1 MSDQES
7 LRGQGAIVTGAAMG
21 LGKAIA
27 TAYVRAGMRVALLDR
42 ADAELQK
49 VADALR
55 AEGGR
60 VFSYAVDLQEAD
72 ATTRTAQDAIAA
84 LGSLRV
90 LVSNAGILRTKSFE
104 TTTLDDWDAHL
115 DINLRPAF
123 ILSKV
128 VYPYFKAHGGGI
140 ILFVSS
146 ASGIKGFLN
155 ETAYCASKHGLEGFM
170 KCLAMEGEPHNIRV
184 NTVTPGHG
192 MHTPLS
198 EANYTEEEKKNWIDP
213 MLLTPAFVELAATT
227 ITGQRLNA
235 WEIAERVRA
244 GKAN

>member
-1 MSDQES
+1 MPDQES

-27 TAYVRAGMRVALLDR
+27 TAYVQADMRVALLDR
-42 ADAELQK
+42 ARVELQQAVAELRGQ
-49 VADALR
+49 
-55 AEGGR
+55 GGA
-60 VFSYAVDLQEAD
+60 VFPVVVDLQDAE
-72 ATTRTAQDAIAA
+72 ATTRAARDAIDV

-90 LVSNAGILRTKSFE
+90 LVSNAGILRTKPFE
-104 TTTLDDWDAHL
+104 NTTLDDWDAHL
-115 DINLRPAF
+115 NINLRPAF

-146 ASGIKGFLN
+146 ASGIKGFLS
-155 ETAYCASKHGLEGFM
+155 ETAYCASKHGLEGLM

-198 EANYTEEEKKNWIDP
+198 EANYTEEEKKAWIDP
-213 MLLTPAFVELAATT
+213 MLLTPPFVELAATA

-235 WEIAERVRA
+235 WEISERIRA
-244 GKAN
+244 GRPA

>member
-1 MSDQES
+1 MSDQET
-7 LRGQGAIVTGAAMG
+7 LRGQSAIVTSAAMG

-27 TAYVRAGMRVALLDR
+27 TAYVRTGMHVALLDR
-42 ADAELQK
+42 ASDELQQ
-49 VADALR
+49 VTDSLR
-55 AEGGR
+55 AEGGT
-60 VFSYAVDLQEAD
+60 VFSYVVDLQDAE
-72 ATTRTAQDAIAA
+72 ATTRAAQDAITA

-90 LVSNAGILRTKSFE
+90 LVNNAGILRTKAFE
-104 TTTLDDWDAHL
+104 DTTLDDWDAHL

-128 VYPYFKAHGGGI
+128 IYPYLKAHGGGV

-170 KCLAMEGEPHNIRV
+170 KCLAMEGQPHNVRV

-227 ITGQRLNA
+227 ATGQRLNA
-235 WEIAERVRA
+235 WEISERVRA
-244 GKAN
+244 GKAS